1 MEKEIVRLAEELK
14 MDPDAVRLLENTRL
28 PLAPARMQELVQALT
43 VREKY
48 SEAAEALPPS
58 FRSGGRPEL

>member
-1 MEKEIVRLAEELK
+1 MEKEIVRLAEELG
-14 MDPDAVRLLENTRL
+14 MDPHAVRLLENTRL
-28 PLAPARMQELVQALT
+28 PLAPARMQELAQALT